1 MKKTLLGGSL
11 ATVVTTMALAAV
23 PAAQA
28 APVVCNQAS
37 PHWLGGDLIAL
48 DPPVSSP
55 AARYTV
61 DLTKLPGK
69 GAGLVNAAAN
79 SPALTICDGGGDNV
93 YVIDPTDGG
102 GVDVGGGL
110 S

>member
-1 MKKTLLGGSL
+1 MKKTFLGGSL
-11 ATVVTTMALAAV
+11 AATVTTIALAAV

-28 APVVCNQAS
+28 APAVCNQAS

-69 GAGLVNAAAN
+69 GAGLLNAALK
-79 SPALTICDGGGDNV
+79 SPALTVCDGGGD
-93 YVIDPTDGG
+93 DDGG
-102 GVDVGGGL
+102 GI